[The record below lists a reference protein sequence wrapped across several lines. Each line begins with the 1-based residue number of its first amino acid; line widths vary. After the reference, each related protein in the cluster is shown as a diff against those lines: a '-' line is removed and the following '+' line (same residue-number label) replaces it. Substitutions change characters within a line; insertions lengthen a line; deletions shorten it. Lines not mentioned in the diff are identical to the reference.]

1 MKMKYWF
8 LLTTLVTVAV
18 LISGCESMGG
28 NQMQTTVYDMHR
40 RMVKLDRELDSSV
53 SRLNESTA
61 TLVARTDQSDQQTR
75 MLQGLLEENQAKI
88 DALSRELASMKT
100 TLYRHW
106 NLTTS
111 GAPASPPRDV
121 STGTVTIE
129 GAQTPVPAAP
139 VVDAVPPIAEVTTPA
154 APQPLPTVAEVAA
167 ATPAGQNELF
177 DSAPLPTESLTGA
190 SQTAAPV
197 AAPVTQPQSSAVSDP
212 RLLYQQAQR
221 SFANE
226 DYSTALRQ
234 FDEYL
239 AQNPSSDLS
248 ANALFWKGKCLY
260 SMDQYADSVRAFE
273 QLRTSYGTST
283 KVPFAMHNQAV
294 AHSRLGQLSEAARL
308 MEAVIEQYP
317 TSTAADQA
325 RTDLRKL
332 RGE

>member
-1 MKMKYWF
+1 MKKKYWF
-8 LLTTLVTVAV
+8 LLTALVTVAV
-18 LISGCESMGG
+18 LMSGCGTMGG
-28 NQMQTTVYDMHR
+28 NQMETTVYDMHR

-61 TLVARTDQSDQQTR
+61 TLIARTDQSDQQTR
-75 MLQGLLEENQAKI
+75 MLQGLLEENQAKLE
-88 DALSRELASMKT
+88 ALSRELASMKT

-111 GAPASPPRDV
+111 GAPATPPRDV

-129 GAQTPVPAAP
+129 GAQAPAVAP
-139 VVDAVPPIAEVTTPA
+139 VEAPSLPPVETVVQPTPPPVTAEVPVAVPTPSA
-154 APQPLPTVAEVAA
+154 QD
-167 ATPAGQNELF
+167 ELI
-177 DSAPLPTESLTGA
+177 DSAPLPTETLAGE
-190 SQTAAPV
+190 SQMAAAVPE
-197 AAPVTQPQSSAVSDP
+197 SSAVSDP
-212 RLLYQQAQR
+212 RILYQQAQR

-226 DYSTALRQ
+226 DYSAALRQ

-239 AQNPSSDLS
+239 SHNPSSDLS

-260 SMDQYADSVRAFE
+260 SMDRYAESVQAFE

-294 AHSRLGQLSEAARL
+294 AHSRLGQLPEAARL

-317 TSTAADQA
+317 TSKAADQA

>member
-1 MKMKYWF
+1 MKNYYWF
-8 LLTTLVTVAV
+8 MLAAIIVITGILP
-18 LISGCESMGG
+18 GCETMGG

-61 TLVARTDQSDQQTR
+61 TLIARTDQSDQQTR
-75 MLQGLLEENQAKI
+75 MLQGLLEENQAKL
-88 DALSRELASMKT
+88 DALTRELASMKT

-111 GAPASPPRDV
+111 GAPAGPPKDV
-121 STGTVTIE
+121 SAGTVTIE
-129 GAQTPVPAAP
+129 GAQTPAVTPPSAPAVAPASAPAETPAPAAP
-139 VVDAVPPIAEVTTPA
+139 PA
-154 APQPLPTVAEVAA
+154 AAQTQ
-167 ATPAGQNELF
+167 TGKNEIF
-177 DSAPLPTESLTGA
+177 DSAPLPTETLTGA
-190 SQTAAPV
+190 AQTAAPV
-197 AAPVTQPQSSAVSDP
+197 QTAAEVPQSPAASDP
-212 RLLYQQAQR
+212 RVLYQQAQR

-226 DYSTALRQ
+226 DYNTALRQ

-239 AQNPSSDLS
+239 SQNPSSDLS

-260 SMDQYADSVRAFE
+260 SMDRYAESIQAFE
-273 QLRTSYGTST
+273 QLRTNYGTST

-294 AHSRLGQLSEAARL
+294 AHSRLGQLPEAARL
-308 MEAVIEQYP
+308 MEAVIDQYP
-317 TSTAADQA
+317 TSQAADQA

>member
-1 MKMKYWF
+1 MKKKYWF
-8 LLTTLVTVAV
+8 LLTALVTIAV
-18 LISGCESMGG
+18 LMPGCETMGG
-28 NQMQTTVYDMHR
+28 NQTQTTIYDMHR

-61 TLVARTDQSDQQTR
+61 TLIARTDQSDQQTR
-75 MLQGLLEENQAKI
+75 MLQGLLEENQAKL

-111 GAPASPPRDV
+111 GAPATPPRDV

-129 GAQTPVPAAP
+129 GAQAPAVAPVQTPAQPVAEVPAQTPVPP
-139 VVDAVPPIAEVTTPA
+139 VATEVPTTPA
-154 APQPLPTVAEVAA
+154 PVAS
-167 ATPAGQNELF
+167 GQNEIF
-177 DSAPLPTESLTGA
+177 DSAPLPTESLSGET
-190 SQTAAPV
+190 QV
-197 AAPVTQPQSSAVSDP
+197 AAAVSESSPVSDP
-212 RLLYQQAQR
+212 RILYQQAQR

-226 DYSTALRQ
+226 DYGTALRQ

-239 AQNPSSDLS
+239 SHNPSSDLS

-260 SMDQYADSVRAFE
+260 SMDRYAESVQAFD

-294 AHSRLGQLSEAARL
+294 AHSRLGQLPEATRL

-317 TSTAADQA
+317 TSKAADQA